1 MRRVLHEI
9 RNHLAVAIA
18 NVQAFRDGV
27 LEPSPKRLSSVL
39 QALGEVENLLGE
51 LVPRQ
56 ISPQTAA
63 ETHVRRINVCDVIA
77 NEVCAFEAA
86 AAEHQIAFRV
96 QPCTVH
102 DAACVNFAGDPVRV
116 GEIVNNV
123 VSNAIRYTPRGGE
136 IDVDCRPSGG
146 VLTLTVT
153 DGGPGVRSDELVR
166 IFEAGFR
173 GTASAGTTGSGEGL
187 ALVKRFVEEQG
198 GTVEVENVADRGARF
213 TVRLPG
219 MPLSARADRRD
230 DGTIPLLS
238 TRSTCSAD
246 PR

>member
-1 MRRVLHEI
+1 MRRVVHEI

-18 NVQAFRDGV
+18 NVEAFRDGV
-27 LEPSPKRLSSVL
+27 LEPSAQRLSSVL

-51 LVPRQ
+51 LTPRRMA
-56 ISPQTAA
+56 PQVALGA
-63 ETHVRRINVCDVIA
+63 NARRINVCDVIT
-77 NEVCAFEAA
+77 NEVLAFEAA

-96 QPCTVH
+96 QQC
-102 DAACVNFAGDPVRV
+102 AAHGPSCVNFTGDPVRV

-123 VSNAIRYTPRGGE
+123 ISNAMRYTPPGGQ

-146 VLTLTVT
+146 ILSLTVT
-153 DGGPGVRSDELVR
+153 DGGPGVRSDELGK

-173 GTASAGTTGSGEGL
+173 GAASAGTTGSGEGL

-219 MPLSARADRRD
+219 MPLDDRADRCD
-230 DGTIPLLS
+230 DGTISLL
-238 TRSTCSAD
+238 
-246 PR
+246 

>member
-1 MRRVLHEI
+1 VRRVIHEI

-18 NVQAFRDGV
+18 NVAAFRDGV
-27 LEPSPKRLSSVL
+27 LEPSPQRLSSVL

-51 LVPRQ
+51 LTPRPLA
-56 ISPQTAA
+56 PQAPLGTNAQ
-63 ETHVRRINVCDVIA
+63 RINVCDVIT
-77 NEVCAFEAA
+77 NEVLAFEAA
-86 AAEHQIAFRV
+86 AAEHEITFCV
-96 QPCTVH
+96 QQCTAH
-102 DAACVNFAGDPVRV
+102 GPACVNFTGDPVRV

-123 VSNAIRYTPRGGE
+123 VSNAMRYTPPGGQ

-153 DGGPGVRSDELVR
+153 DGGPGVRSDEFGK

-173 GTASAGTTGSGEGL
+173 GAASVGTTGSGEGL

-198 GTVEVENVADRGARF
+198 GTVDVENVADRGARF

-219 MPLSARADRRD
+219 MPFDEGAEAHAAES
-230 DGTIPLLS
+230 P
-238 TRSTCSAD
+238 
-246 PR
+246 

>member
-1 MRRVLHEI
+1 MRRVIHEI

-18 NVQAFRDGV
+18 NVEAFRDGV
-27 LEPSPKRLSSVL
+27 LEPSPQRLSSVL
-39 QALGEVENLLGE
+39 QAQHEVENLLGE
-51 LVPRQ
+51 LTPGQTVP
-56 ISPQTAA
+56 PAA
-63 ETHVRRINVCDVIA
+63 LATKAQRINVCDVIT
-77 NEVCAFEAA
+77 NEVLAFEAA

-96 QPCTVH
+96 QQCTMH
-102 DAACVNFAGDPVRV
+102 GPECVSFTGDPVRV

-123 VSNAIRYTPRGGE
+123 VSNAMRYTPPGGQ

-146 VLTLTVT
+146 ILTLTVT
-153 DGGPGVRSDELVR
+153 DGGPGVRSDELGK

-173 GTASAGTTGSGEGL
+173 GTASAGTTGDGEGL
-187 ALVKRFVEEQG
+187 ALVKQFVEEQG

-219 MPLSARADRRD
+219 TPLDA
-230 DGTIPLLS
+230 
-238 TRSTCSAD
+238 

>member
-1 MRRVLHEI
+1 MRRLIHEI

-18 NVQAFRDGV
+18 NVEAFRDGV

-51 LVPRQ
+51 LTPRQ
-56 ISPQTAA
+56 LAPSPALATNN
-63 ETHVRRINVCDVIA
+63 RRINVCDVIT
-77 NEVCAFEAA
+77 NEVLAFEAA
-86 AAEHQIAFRV
+86 AAENEIAFHV
-96 QPCTVH
+96 QQCAVH
-102 DAACVNFAGDPVRV
+102 DPACENFTGDPVRV

-123 VSNAIRYTPRGGE
+123 VSNAIRYTPRGGR

-146 VLTLTVT
+146 ILTLMVT
-153 DGGPGVRSDELVR
+153 DGGPGVRSDELGK

-173 GTASAGTTGSGEGL
+173 GAASAGTTGSGEGL

-219 MPLSARADRRD
+219 VPSDAPAGWRE
-230 DGTIPLLS
+230 DGTISLL
-238 TRSTCSAD
+238 
-246 PR
+246 

>member
-1 MRRVLHEI
+1 ML
-9 RNHLAVAIA
+9 
-18 NVQAFRDGV
+18 
-27 LEPSPKRLSSVL
+27 
-39 QALGEVENLLGE
+39 
-51 LVPRQ
+51 
-56 ISPQTAA
+56 
-63 ETHVRRINVCDVIA
+63 
-77 NEVCAFEAA
+77 AFEAA

-96 QPCTVH
+96 QQCTAH
-102 DAACVNFAGDPVRV
+102 GPACVNFTGDPVRV

-123 VSNAIRYTPRGGE
+123 VSNAMRYTPPGGQ

-153 DGGPGVRSDELVR
+153 DGGPGVRSDELGK

-173 GTASAGTTGSGEGL
+173 GAASEGTTGSGEGL

-219 MPLSARADRRD
+219 MPPDVRSRRCD
-230 DGTIPLLS
+230 DGTISLL
-238 TRSTCSAD
+238 
-246 PR
+246 

>member
-1 MRRVLHEI
+1 VRRVIHEI

-18 NVQAFRDGV
+18 NVEAFRDGV

-51 LVPRQ
+51 LTP
-56 ISPQTAA
+56 PQMPPPPALATNA
-63 ETHVRRINVCDVIA
+63 RRINVCDVIT
-77 NEVCAFEAA
+77 NEVLAFEAA
-86 AAEHQIAFRV
+86 AAEHEIAFRV
-96 QPCTVH
+96 QQCRVH
-102 DAACVNFAGDPVRV
+102 DPACVNFTGDPIRV

-123 VSNAIRYTPRGGE
+123 VSNAIRYTPRGGR

-146 VLTLTVT
+146 ILTLTVT
-153 DGGPGVRSDELVR
+153 DGGPGVRSDELAK

-173 GTASAGTTGSGEGL
+173 GAASAGTTGSGEGL

-198 GTVEVENVADRGARF
+198 GTVEVENVAGRGARF

-219 MPLSARADRRD
+219 VALDERAARRE
-230 DGTIPLLS
+230 DGTISLL
-238 TRSTCSAD
+238 
-246 PR
+246 

>member
-1 MRRVLHEI
+1 MRRVIHEI

-18 NVQAFRDGV
+18 NVEAFRDGV
-27 LEPSPKRLSSVL
+27 LDPTPKRLSSVL

-51 LVPRQ
+51 LIPQKV
-56 ISPQTAA
+56 SPQPALH
-63 ETHVRRINVCDVIA
+63 THARRINVCDVIT
-77 NEVCAFEAA
+77 NEVLAFEAA

-96 QPCTVH
+96 QQCTAH
-102 DAACVNFAGDPVRV
+102 DPACVNFTGDPVRV

-123 VSNAIRYTPRGGE
+123 VSNAIRYTPRGGQ

-146 VLTLTVT
+146 ILTLTVT
-153 DGGPGVRSDELVR
+153 DGGPGVRSDEIAK

-173 GTASAGTTGSGEGL
+173 GAASAGTTGSGEGL

-198 GTVEVENVADRGARF
+198 GTVEVENVAGRGARF

-219 MPLSARADRRD
+219 MPLDARADRRE
-230 DGTIPLLS
+230 DGSISLL
-238 TRSTCSAD
+238 
-246 PR
+246 

>member
-1 MRRVLHEI
+1 VRRLIHEI

-18 NVQAFRDGV
+18 NVEAFRDGV

-51 LVPRQ
+51 LTPRQ
-56 ISPQTAA
+56 MPLQPVLATNAQ
-63 ETHVRRINVCDVIA
+63 RINVCDVIT
-77 NEVCAFEAA
+77 NEVLAFEAA
-86 AAEHQIAFRV
+86 AAEHEIAFRV
-96 QPCTVH
+96 QQCTVH
-102 DAACVNFAGDPVRV
+102 DPACVNFTGDPVRV

-123 VSNAIRYTPRGGE
+123 VSNAIRYTPRGGR

-146 VLTLTVT
+146 ILTLTVT
-153 DGGPGVRSDELVR
+153 DGGPGVRNDELAK

-173 GTASAGTTGSGEGL
+173 GAASAGTTGSGEGL

-219 MPLSARADRRD
+219 MALEEGADRRE
-230 DGTIPLLS
+230 DGTISLL
-238 TRSTCSAD
+238 
-246 PR
+246 

>member
-1 MRRVLHEI
+1 MRRVIHEI

-18 NVQAFRDGV
+18 NVEAFRDGV

-51 LVPRQ
+51 LTPRQ
-56 ISPQTAA
+56 LAPSPTLA
-63 ETHVRRINVCDVIA
+63 TDTRRINVCDVIT
-77 NEVCAFEAA
+77 NEVLAFEAA
-86 AAEHQIAFRV
+86 AAERQIAFRV
-96 QPCTVH
+96 QQCAAH
-102 DAACVNFAGDPVRV
+102 DPACVNFTGDPVRV
-116 GEIVNNV
+116 AEIVNNV
-123 VSNAIRYTPRGGE
+123 VSNAMRYTPPGGQ

-146 VLTLTVT
+146 ILTLMVT
-153 DGGPGVRSDELVR
+153 DGGPGVRSDELAK

-173 GTASAGTTGSGEGL
+173 GAASAGTTGSGEGL

-219 MPLSARADRRD
+219 MPVDARADRRE
-230 DGTIPLLS
+230 DGTISLL
-238 TRSTCSAD
+238 
-246 PR
+246 